1 MKITRIIILLLVAVM
16 LGSFGFAGA
25 QGGDGIVRGGTVIVS
40 EGQATPFVRNF
51 NPYAPDPTRWTQ
63 GSMYETLLV
72 YNPVDGGVPT
82 PWLAADFEWADDL
95 LSLTFTLQEGVQ
107 WNDGEEFNADDV
119 VFSFELIDEFPAI
132 DRGGILGWYDSVEK
146 VDDYTVKVNL
156 SEVYTLAPEVIASNV
171 WIVPEHDW
179 SDVEDPVTFTNPEPV
194 ATGMLAT
201 VGNLTDQVLEL
212 CRNENYWQVAED
224 GEPYPYIECIRHPLY
239 PGNDPANLAAVNGEL
254 DWIGNFIA
262 DIDATYVAADPENHH
277 YYFWPGGA
285 TVQLYANT
293 TMAPY
298 DDVEFRRAM
307 SAAIDYEAVTS
318 IGMYGYTE
326 PSNAVALGP
335 RYETWVSNEALEK
348 AAEMGLAAYNPD
360 LAEEILDAAGYVDA
374 DGDGWRDMPSGDP
387 IQFEVQVVNGWSD
400 WVTSVQIISENFQD
414 IGLNATMVTPDFGA
428 WLANL
433 QNGSYEVSIGWG
445 TAGNTPW
452 DHFRNIMDSSLIGED
467 GTANGQ
473 LWGRWTSEEADAL
486 INEFTKTADA
496 EEWANIVDRLQM
508 LYVENV
514 VTIPLFP
521 GPTWYEY
528 TTHRFTGW
536 PTEENYYAQ
545 GSPWNWQGRLITLM
559 NIHCISEETCAEA
572 Q

>member
-1 MKITRIIILLLVAVM
+1 MKFTRLIILTLVISV
-16 LGSFGFAGA
+16 LGSIGFVGA
-25 QGGDGIVRGGTVIVS
+25 QDGMDIVRGGTVIVS
-40 EGQATPFVRNF
+40 EGQQSPFVRNF

-63 GSMYETLLV
+63 GTIYETLLV

-82 PWLAADFEWADDL
+82 PWLATGFEWADDL
-95 LSLTFTLQEGVQ
+95 MSVTFTLQEGIQ
-107 WNDGEEFNADDV
+107 WNDGEDFNADDV
-119 VFSFELIDEFPAI
+119 VFTFELIAANPAI
-132 DRGGILGWYDSVEK
+132 DRGGILIWYDSVEK
-146 VDDYTVKVNL
+146 IDDYTVKVNL
-156 SEVYTLAPEVIASNV
+156 SQVYTLAVEVIASNV
-171 WIVPEHDW
+171 YIVPEHAWADI
-179 SDVEDPVTFTNPEPV
+179 EDPVTFTNPDPV

-212 CRNENYWQVAED
+212 CRNENYWQIAPD
-224 GEPYPYIECIRHPLY
+224 GLPYPYIECIRHPLF

-262 DIDATYVAADPENHH
+262 DIDSTYVAADPEHHH

-293 TMAPY
+293 TVAPY

-335 RYETWVSNEALEK
+335 RYADWVSDAALER
-348 AAEMGLAAYNPD
+348 AAEMGLATYNPD
-360 LAEEILDAAGYVDA
+360 MAEEILDAAGYVDA

-387 IQFEVQVVNGWSD
+387 IQFEIQVVNGWSD
-400 WVTSVQIISENFQD
+400 WVTSVQIISESFQD
-414 IGLNATMVTPDFGA
+414 IGLNASMVTPDFGA

-433 QNGSYEVSIGWG
+433 QNGTYEVSIGWG

-452 DHFRNIMDSSLIGED
+452 DHFRNIMDSSLIGAD

-473 LWGRWTSEEADAL
+473 LWGRWTSEETDTL
-486 INEFTKTADA
+486 INDFTLTTDR
-496 EEWANIVDRLQM
+496 EEWGAIIDELQM
-508 LYVENV
+508 VYVENV

-536 PTEENYYAQ
+536 PTVDDYYAQ
-545 GSPWNWQGRLITLM
+545 GSPWNWQGRLITLKH
-559 NIHCISEETCAEA
+559 IHCISEEICAEA
-572 Q
+572 D